1 MLGSCA
7 SSGTRLAALSGS
19 ALLGA
24 GTGPL
29 GAPPLPR
36 VLERAASKAAS
47 STAFDPPGFAP
58 QLRGSI
64 FLTNS
69 ANQSECLRRG
79 LFGLPSGQ
87 AKLLRQIDAAR
98 DRTLLFLFNFQ
109 KRKLLGAFIASGPA
123 GFPLEASA

>member
-1 MLGSCA
+1 V
-7 SSGTRLAALSGS
+7 
-19 ALLGA
+19 
-24 GTGPL
+24 

-47 STAFDPPGFAP
+47 STSFEPPGFAP

-69 ANQSECLRRG
+69 ANQDECLRRR
-79 LFGLPSGQ
+79 LFGLPGGQ
-87 AKLLRQIDAAR
+87 AKLLHQIDAAR

-123 GFPLEASA
+123 GFPLEPSAWQRGEKGPSCWRATAHSPGLL

>member
-1 MLGSCA
+1 M
-7 SSGTRLAALSGS
+7 
-19 ALLGA
+19 
-24 GTGPL
+24 
-29 GAPPLPR
+29 
-36 VLERAASKAAS
+36 LERAASKAAS

>member
-1 MLGSCA
+1 M
-7 SSGTRLAALSGS
+7 
-19 ALLGA
+19 
-24 GTGPL
+24 
-29 GAPPLPR
+29 
-36 VLERAASKAAS
+36 LERAASGVAS

-58 QLRGSI
+58 QLLGSI
-64 FLTNS
+64 FLTSS

-98 DRTLLFLFNFQ
+98 DHTLLFLFNFQ